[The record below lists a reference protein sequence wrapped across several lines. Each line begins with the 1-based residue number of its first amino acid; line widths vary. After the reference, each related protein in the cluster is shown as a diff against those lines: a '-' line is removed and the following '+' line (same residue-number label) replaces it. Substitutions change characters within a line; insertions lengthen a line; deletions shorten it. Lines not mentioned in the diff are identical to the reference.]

1 MNEESENRILPT
13 TDRLKFLA
21 EIERL
26 YLEGW
31 SNADM
36 ADALGSKPL
45 IVARNLRELKKR
57 WARAAA
63 RQKSVLS
70 LTQCATVYREAMD
83 GWRRSQ
89 QPKVTTTEQKDP
101 EKESPKTTTRRE
113 EGPGDKTFLQAAVS
127 ALKALRQ
134 FTADRAEEPAQK
146 REMTDR
152 EYVILMQFLTQ
163 EQVDRLDDEQLQR
176 IREAMENLRAEVDA
190 SRREEESGQEEP
202 AGLHPTHSP
211 ELPGELAP
219 RAPGEDAG
227 PSSDGPVPEADGFH
241 ASSTWQERAG
251 EPPLPGLHAGPQPE
265 PAADS
270 GQPHP

>member
-1 MNEESENRILPT
+1 MNEVSEEKVPPT

-36 ADALGSKPL
+36 AEALGSKPL
-45 IVARNLRELKKR
+45 IIARNLRELKKR
-57 WARAAA
+57 WTRAAA

-89 QPKVTTTEQKDP
+89 NPKITTTEQKDP
-101 EKESPKTTTRRE
+101 EKEAPKTTTRRE
-113 EGPGDKTFLQAAVS
+113 EGPGDKTFLQAAVA

-134 FTADRAEEPAQK
+134 FAAEKADSPAKTRQ
-146 REMTDR
+146 MTDR

-163 EQVDRLDDEQLQR
+163 EQVDRLDDDQLQR
-176 IREAMENLRAEVDA
+176 IREAMDNLRAEMDA
-190 SRREEESGQEEP
+190 SRREEEGGEEERP
-202 AGLHPTHSP
+202 CLHPAHAA
-211 ELPGELAP
+211 ELPCELAP
-219 RAPGEDAG
+219 RDPGEDARPCG
-227 PSSDGPVPEADGFH
+227 DGQLPSADGFH
-241 ASSTWQERAG
+241 A
-251 EPPLPGLHAGPQPE
+251 
-265 PAADS
+265 AAAS
-270 GQPHP
+270 RESLSL

>member
-1 MNEESENRILPT
+1 MNEVSEEKVPPT

-36 ADALGSKPL
+36 AEALGSKPL

-70 LTQCATVYREAMD
+70 MTQCATVYREAMD

-89 QPKVTTTEQKDP
+89 EPKVTTTEQKDP
-101 EKESPKTTTRRE
+101 EKEAPKTTTRRE
-113 EGPGDKTFLQAAVS
+113 EGPGDKTFLQAAVA

-134 FTADRAEEPAQK
+134 FAAEK
-146 REMTDR
+146 TDCAR
-152 EYVILMQFLTQ
+152 QNPPN
-163 EQVDRLDDEQLQR
+163 DRLR
-176 IREAMENLRAEVDA
+176 IRN
-190 SRREEESGQEEP
+190 P
-202 AGLHPTHSP
+202 
-211 ELPGELAP
+211 
-219 RAPGEDAG
+219 
-227 PSSDGPVPEADGFH
+227 H
-241 ASSTWQERAG
+241 AI
-251 EPPLPGLHAGPQPE
+251 
-265 PAADS
+265 
-270 GQPHP
+270 PHPRTSG